1 MHARNETSLRIY
13 PVGTV
18 LIAMYGGFKQIG
30 RTGLLRIPAA
40 VNQAITAIQPAT
52 NILWPE
58 YQLMALNYRVD
69 HWKGVA
75 SSSRKDPNIT
85 SHDIRSFCIA
95 LPSVSEQRA
104 ISEALGDLD
113 ALLGSLTQL
122 IAKKRYLKQAA
133 THLLLTSKQR
143 LPGFSGEWRVL
154 TFGDLFQVAAGGDV
168 DPARSRP
175 NRDEVFPY
183 PIYSNAIEHSGLY
196 GSCSYAEH
204 QPDARSSRAIGS
216 GDTRSRQLQSI
227 TRIQQ
232 SVGSSFYSRR
242 VRWMDGSSPR

>member
-1 MHARNETSLRIY
+1 MHALNETSLRIY

-58 YQLMALNYRVD
+58 YLLMALNYRVD

-95 LPSVSEQRA
+95 LPSVSEQLRDLRGAGRSGCPTGLADPAHRQEA
-104 ISEALGDLD
+104 IPQTGRHASA
-113 ALLGSLTQL
+113 SH
-122 IAKKRYLKQAA
+122 KQA
-133 THLLLTSKQR
+133 TSSRILWRVACLDLWRSLSGCGWRRRRSGKIKTESR
-143 LPGFSGEWRVL
+143 RGFSL
-154 TFGDLFQVAAGGDV
+154 PDLLKC
-168 DPARSRP
+168 
-175 NRDEVFPY
+175 
-183 PIYSNAIEHSGLY
+183 H
-196 GSCSYAEH
+196 
-204 QPDARSSRAIGS
+204 
-216 GDTRSRQLQSI
+216 
-227 TRIQQ
+227 
-232 SVGSSFYSRR
+232 
-242 VRWMDGSSPR
+242 